1 MAESNVMNRQVRLA
15 ARPEGLPKRSDWKFT
30 DEAVREPA
38 EGELLVEVSHI
49 SLDPAMRGWMNDAKS
64 YIRPVA
70 IDEVMRAGGA
80 GKVIASR
87 HLDFK
92 AGDLVAGSF
101 GVQKY
106 ALSDGKG
113 VRKVDT
119 RFAPLSTY
127 LGALGMPGMTAY
139 FGLLDIGKPKP
150 GETVVVSGAAGAVGS
165 VVGQIAKIKG
175 CRTVGIAGGADKCA
189 YLTGKLGFDAAIDYK
204 GEDVKAAL
212 KTHCPDGI
220 HVYFDNVGGD
230 ILDAALSR
238 LALHARIVICGAISQ
253 YNNTTPVKGPANYL
267 SLLVNRASMTGMV
280 VFDYADRY
288 AEGAREMAQ
297 WIAQGKLIAKED
309 VVQGGIDAFPETL
322 LKLFKGEN
330 TGKLV
335 LAL

>member
-1 MAESNVMNRQVRLA
+1 MADRNVMNRQVRLA
-15 ARPEGLPKRSDWKFT
+15 ARPEGLPKPSDWKFT
-30 DEAVREPA
+30 EEKVADPA
-38 EGELLVEVSHI
+38 DGQMLVKVSHI

-80 GKVIASR
+80 GKVVASR
-87 HLDFK
+87 HPGFK
-92 AGDLVAGSF
+92 EGDEVAGSF
-101 GVQKY
+101 GVQQY
-106 ALSDGKG
+106 AISDGKG
-113 VRKVDT
+113 VHKVDT
-119 RFAPLSTY
+119 RFAPLTTY

-139 FGLLDIGKPKP
+139 FGLLDIGKPQP
-150 GETVVVSGAAGAVGS
+150 GQTVVVSGAAGAVGS

-189 YLTGKLGFDAAIDYK
+189 YLTQKLGFDAAIDYK
-204 GEDVKAAL
+204 SADVKAAL
-212 KTHCPDGI
+212 KTHCPNGI
-220 HVYFDNVGGD
+220 DVYFDNVGGD
-230 ILDAALSR
+230 ILDAALAR
-238 LALHARIVICGAISQ
+238 LAPHARIVICGAISQ

-288 AEGAREMAQ
+288 AEAAREMAQ
-297 WIAQGKLIAKED
+297 WIAAGKLVAKED
-309 VVQGGIDAFPETL
+309 VVAGGIDAFPETL

-330 TGKLV
+330 FGKLV